1 MAYSLI
7 SYPTYSSEPSD
18 LERLYGAEYLGLDLE
33 YSGETP
39 TILGL
44 SDGKLHVSVPWTDGA
59 PYLRELVSRYPAT
72 KFVGHNMVGADLPL
86 LEGISLD
93 QVEDTILWWYLTQMH
108 LCKSSTKQSLDEEA
122 GTGRKGAGYMNLWSM
137 ASVNTDF
144 PHWKTC
150 RGKYCSGPCPKCNP
164 FWYNALDAAAPVIAL
179 SKLQRKAQLMR
190 VDHLYPMHR
199 KLMYV
204 LDQMRT
210 YGVFVDVPY
219 IEELNKTFVRERA
232 ELAKQLPFNPNSP
245 KQVVSHFKQWELEDA
260 QQESINDL
268 VEELGDSCPAE
279 LADLQA
285 YKELGNGTDR
295 WFAPQYRDS
304 HGYTKGYR
312 DPAGFVHPR
321 LNPFTS
327 SGRLACSAPNFQ
339 NVGKRKGEA
348 MRRAII
354 APPGWYIVRADLSN
368 AENRV
373 VLHFGGYTVS
383 RDTDL
388 HTWVA
393 ELAGL
398 TPDMDFV
405 KRVGGGKPRQAAKS
419 IQHAGNILEGLQLKT
434 AEQLRSKR
442 IRDEIS
448 KGAREVHPDW
458 TFNGKIVSF
467 TGSNL
472 SRRVYGDATLD
483 HRRSAL
489 EIQAKYFARF
499 PGIRTFQRDI
509 SKRCERDGVV
519 RGPLGYCL
527 LSFGEDTDRMK
538 INQATWQ
545 QQPVSHVTK
554 LALLTLWERWERTQK
569 MRPVLQVHDEIL
581 CYCRNDVPPAD
592 ACSWLV
598 EALEQAVPEIPG
610 LIIPADPTYGSSW
623 AESDQ
628 REIRRKSS

>member
-1 MAYSLI
+1 MAYKLA
-7 SYPTYSSEPSD
+7 SYPAYSSEPSD
-18 LERLYGAEYLGLDLE
+18 IERLYGKSPLGVDYE
-33 YSGETP
+33 FGASGP

-44 SDGKLHVSVPWTDGA
+44 SDGTLHVCVSWSDGA
-59 PYLRELVSRYPAT
+59 PYLRELISQHPRT
-72 KFVGHNMVGADLPL
+72 EFVGHNLIGADLQFMD
-86 LEGISLD
+86 GVKLD
-93 QVEDTILWWYLTQMH
+93 QCQDSILYWYLTNAH
-108 LCKSSTKQSLDEEA
+108 LCKSSTKQSLDEE
-122 GTGRKGAGYMNLWSM
+122 GGSGRKGAGYMNLWSM

-150 RGKYCSGPCPKCNP
+150 RGKKCSGPCPKCNP
-164 FWYNALDAAAPVIAL
+164 FWYCALDAAAPVIAL
-179 SKLQRKAQLMR
+179 PKLQRKAQLMR

-210 YGVFVDVPY
+210 YGVFVDEPY
-219 IEELNKTFVRERA
+219 IQDLDKTFKRERA
-232 ELAKQLPFNPNSP
+232 ELAERLPFNPNSP
-245 KQVVSHFKQWELEDA
+245 KQIVEAFKTYELSDA
-260 QQESINDL
+260 QQETIDAL
-268 VEELGDSCPAE
+268 VDELGDACPAE
-279 LADLQA
+279 LAALQE

-295 WFAPQYRDS
+295 WFAPTYRDK

-398 TPDMDFV
+398 TPEMDFV
-405 KRVGGGKPRQAAKS
+405 RRVGGGKPRQAAKS

-434 AEQLRSKR
+434 ADQMRSKR
-442 IRDEIS
+442 IRDEIA
-448 KGAREVHPDW
+448 KGAREVCPDW

-472 SRRVYGDATLD
+472 SRTGL
-483 HRRSAL
+483 RRRHDGSPT
-489 EIQAKYFARF
+489 R
-499 PGIRTFQRDI
+499 RT
-509 SKRCERDGVV
+509 
-519 RGPLGYCL
+519 
-527 LSFGEDTDRMK
+527 
-538 INQATWQ
+538 
-545 QQPVSHVTK
+545 
-554 LALLTLWERWERTQK
+554 
-569 MRPVLQVHDEIL
+569 
-581 CYCRNDVPPAD
+581 
-592 ACSWLV
+592 
-598 EALEQAVPEIPG
+598 
-610 LIIPADPTYGSSW
+610 
-623 AESDQ
+623 
-628 REIRRKSS
+628 

>member
-1 MAYSLI
+1 MPYRLI

-18 LERLYGAEYLGLDLE
+18 IEKLYGQSPLGLDLE
-33 YSGETP
+33 FSGETP

-44 SDGKLHVSVPWTDGA
+44 SDGRLHISVPWTDGA
-59 PYLRELVSRYPAT
+59 PYLRELVSRYPAV

-86 LEGISLD
+86 LEGIALE
-93 QVEDTILWWYLTQMH
+93 QVEDTILWWYLTNMH
-108 LCKSSTKQSLDEEA
+108 LCKSSTKQTLDEEH
-122 GTGRKGAGYMNLWSM
+122 GSGRKGAGYMNLWTM

-144 PHWKTC
+144 PCWKKH
-150 RGKYCSGPCPKCNP
+150 RGKHCSGPCDICQP

-179 SKLQRKAQLMR
+179 PKLQRKAQLMR
-190 VDHLYPMHR
+190 VDSLYPMHR

-204 LDQMRT
+204 LDQMRS

-219 IEELNKTFVRERA
+219 IEELNKTFLAERA
-232 ELAKQLPFNPNSP
+232 ELSEKLPFNPNSP
-245 KQVVSHFKQWELEDA
+245 KQVVQHFKALDLDDA
-260 QQESINDL
+260 QQETIDDL
-268 VEELGDSCPAE
+268 VDDLGDSAPPE
-279 LADLQA
+279 LLDLQA

-295 WFAPQYRDS
+295 WFAPQYRDK
-304 HGYTKGYR
+304 HGHIKGYR
-312 DPAGFVHPR
+312 DLAGFVHPR

-383 RDTDL
+383 RETDL

-398 TPDMDFV
+398 TPEMDFV

-472 SRRVYGDATLD
+472 SRRVYGDATLE
-483 HRRSAL
+483 HRRAAL
-489 EIQAKYFARF
+489 EIQAKYFERF
-499 PGIRTFQRDI
+499 PGIRTFQ
-509 SKRCERDGVV
+509 KRIAKECERTGVV
-519 RGPLGYCL
+519 RGPLGYTL
-527 LSFGEDTDRMK
+527 LSFGESTDRMK

-545 QQPVSHVTK
+545 QQPVSHITK
-554 LALLTLWERWERTQK
+554 LALLTLWDRWEQGGYL
-569 MRPVLQVHDEIL
+569 RPVLQVHDEIL
-581 CYCRNDVPPAD
+581 CYCRNDVAPET
-592 ACSWLV
+592 ACGLLV
-598 EALEQAVPEIPG
+598 EAMEQPVPEIPG
-610 LIIPADPTYGSSW
+610 LVIPAEPTHGKSW

-628 REIRRKSS
+628 REPND